1 MKEKKRI
8 LIVCFHYSQHVRS
21 LLHSFASYEDIQV
34 DLLSSDLDTE
44 YLRDDGL
51 SKHERFCFNA
61 YHRLKLPN
69 VVKFIFAWLSLTRVF
84 LGLKKYDIIELH
96 YPNMLYVPLHMLYK
110 LKASTLGICIWGD
123 DFQHMPG
130 NYRRV
135 FHFFRK
141 SYKYIITGNEGF
153 IPRIHQ
159 AFGIPES
166 NIHLIGFGS
175 IVLQKLKERVTE
187 APLYRKK
194 YGVGNRIV
202 ITCGH
207 NAVEPQQHLK
217 IIEALEAT
225 TLNEKEV
232 LLIFPMTYPKDS
244 YYISQVK
251 CELAKSRFDYL
262 LLENFMTDDEIIEYR
277 LISDILIHIQRT
289 DSFSAAMAE
298 YFYSGNIVINGEW
311 LKYPQLEKGHAY
323 FLKARLDNLSAVIED
338 VVKNLSIHKTKT
350 NRNVDLLWHLK
361 SWESNSKLWYN
372 VYRSQ

>member
-21 LLHSFASYEDIQV
+21 LLHSFSSYEDIQV
-34 DLLSSDLDTE
+34 DLLSSDVNNE
-44 YLRDDGL
+44 YLSDEGL
-51 SKHERFCFNA
+51 KKHVRFCFNA

-69 VVKFIFAWLSLTRVF
+69 VFKFLFAWLSLTRVF
-84 LGLKKYDIIELH
+84 LGLKKYDLIEFH
-96 YPNMLYVPLHMLYK
+96 YPNMMYLPLHLLYK
-110 LKASTLGICIWGD
+110 LKAPTLGICIWGD
-123 DFQHMPG
+123 DFQYMPG

-159 AFGIPES
+159 AFGIPKAD
-166 NIHLIGFGS
+166 IHLIGFGS
-175 IVLQKLKERVTE
+175 IVLQKLKERVSE

-194 YGVGNRIV
+194 YGVENRIV

-207 NAVEPQQHLK
+207 NAVEPQQHLE

-225 TLNEKEV
+225 TLNEKEI
-232 LLIFPMTYPKDS
+232 LLVFPMTYPKDTN
-244 YYISQVK
+244 YILLVK
-251 CELAKSRFDYL
+251 NALAKSRFDYL
-262 LLENFMTDDEIIEYR
+262 LLEDFMTDDEIIEYR
-277 LISDILIHIQRT
+277 LISDIFIHIQRS

-298 YFYSGNIVINGEW
+298 YFYTGNVVINGEW

-323 FLKARLDNLSAVIED
+323 FLKARLDNLSELIED
-338 VVKNLSIHKTKT
+338 AVKNLPSHKAKT
-350 NRNVDLLWHLK
+350 QQNVELLWQLK
-361 SWESNSKLWYN
+361 SWESNSKLWYQL
-372 VYRSQ
+372 YRSQ